1 MQKLKRRIYTT
12 VISVLAS
19 VVVLAAV
26 ISGLFRG
33 AMLLAPEYRDE
44 LASWVS
50 QLAERPISIASMD
63 LTWRGLHPSLDLHGV
78 VLFDPES
85 GVAALRA
92 ETMRLGIGLDRVLS
106 ADWRPDRIELAG
118 LTLNLIRTDDGGLS
132 VRGLGIE
139 SQDPSTPGVA
149 PAQIVAELGRFSLI
163 RFERCTLVVEAG
175 VLSERTV
182 AVALDEISAQR
193 QFGGFAIN
201 AQARLPESFGG
212 ATEFHLDVN
221 GDPTQMA
228 SWDGRWELSSERLN
242 PGPWLQRWLKPY
254 ADISARAL
262 NLKLRGEIGAG
273 ALSEVSLDLRADQIS
288 GVSKGQLLQQFD
300 DLVLVAYLDLA
311 LNQWRLELRKFGIG
325 GLQAWDIGR
334 ANAEYQQLAGG
345 GYSLSADAG
354 ALRLQLLSPWL
365 QLFEGLPIALQ
376 QLRALEGDLL
386 EPVLRLRQDA
396 DQPLRVAYRARL
408 DRLLLET
415 TKTRVAGISGELAGS
430 ETEGRLSLR
439 PSAVLLEFPE
449 RFAQPIALDELAG
462 ELRWRRNDSGWNLHA
477 QSLLARG
484 MGTELRGEVRL
495 GLPQDEPVYLYTDA
509 TLKAADVNQLKG
521 LMPLKWSDGLRGWL
535 QDSLLAARV
544 LDGRLRLDGEIG
556 RFETDAEPGPGVFEL
571 DLEVADARLSFAPR
585 WPEVDRLAAS
595 VKFRGRELT
604 VAAHQG
610 RSAGVAFDRVVA
622 RIPDLATGLLEVDA
636 EANQNASRYYAYL
649 AASPLSKPLSEL
661 LAHTSI
667 NGPAKLDVH
676 VDVPLK
682 DVASTQAS
690 GRVRLRGVALKY
702 DGLQRPI
709 ENIHGDL
716 RFNGPQVRAEG
727 LTADFYGQALSASLS
742 PTDDGALGL
751 HAALTVPYSEN
762 TELAQ
767 TYLPPWLLARL
778 NGSAQWQANIA
789 FGGDAAPVL
798 LLNSNMRG
806 VRADLPAPLAKAAD
820 AAVPL
825 SLRVTAAAGDT
836 RIQLSYADRLEL
848 ALRLADGGA
857 RLGGAQLHF
866 GAQAPPDEKLEGVH
880 ISGQL
885 AQVELEQWLP
895 LLGEMTAGDG
905 GGELRG
911 ADLGIGQLRSGSYSV
926 RDLRVTLSPDGERWA
941 VSLDGEGAQGHVL
954 WPRQMSGEVLARLE
968 RLQLDYEPRDGP
980 GADEVLDPSALPVLD
995 LQVGRLQVNR
1005 SRFGELQLRSAR
1017 IADGQ
1022 RLAQLTL
1029 DGGDMQASAS
1039 GQWWRTDDRSGAEL
1053 AFDLQSPA
1061 IAQVLASLGYAK
1073 TLQANSSR
1081 FVGDLRWSPSAEGID
1096 WAQARGK
1103 IRLQVDNGTLQA
1115 VEPGAG
1121 RVLGLVNFYALPRR
1135 LTLNF
1140 RDVLGEGLAF
1150 DSIGGEFQLG
1160 DGQAVT
1166 QDLSIDAPSLRMETR
1181 GRIGL
1186 ADKDYDQRVTV
1197 YPDVSAGVTLA
1208 SALLGGPAL
1217 GALMLI
1223 AQEILDKPLDQAT
1236 QLSYHLGGT
1245 WDNPK
1250 VTKLGGN

>member
-19 VVVLAAV
+19 LVVLAAV

-44 LASWVS
+44 LANWVS
-50 QLAERPISIASMD
+50 QIAERPISIASMD

-78 VLFDPES
+78 VLFDPDT

-118 LTLNLIRTDDGGLS
+118 LTLNLIRTEDGGLS

-182 AVALDEISAQR
+182 AVALDEVSAQR

-212 ATEFHLDVN
+212 ATEIHLDVN

-228 SWDGRWELSSERLN
+228 SWDGRWELSSEQLN

-254 ADISARAL
+254 ADIAARSL
-262 NLKLRGEIGAG
+262 NLKLRGELNAG
-273 ALSEVSLDLRADQIS
+273 ALREVSLDLRADQLS
-288 GVSKGQLLQQFD
+288 GVTKGELLQQFD

-311 LNQWRLELRKFGIG
+311 AGQWKLELRKFGVG
-325 GLQAWDIGR
+325 GLQAWDVGR
-334 ANAEYQQLAGG
+334 ASAEYQQLAGG

-354 ALRLQLLSPWL
+354 RLRLQLLSPWL
-365 QLFEGLPIALQ
+365 QLFEALPIALQ
-376 QLRALEGDLL
+376 QVQALEGDLL

-396 DQPLRVAYRARL
+396 GEPLRVAYRARL
-408 DRLLLET
+408 DQLLLET
-415 TKTRVAGISGELAGS
+415 TKTRVAGLSGELAGS
-430 ETEGRLSLR
+430 ETEGRLSLQ
-439 PSAVLLEFPE
+439 PSAVLLDFPE
-449 RFAQPIALDELAG
+449 RFAVPIALDELAG
-462 ELRWRRNDSGWNLHA
+462 ELRWRRNDSGWNVQA
-477 QSLLARG
+477 QQLRARG
-484 MGTELRGEVRL
+484 MGAELRGEVRL
-495 GLPQDEPVYLYTDA
+495 GLPQGEPVYLYADA
-509 TLKAADVNQLKG
+509 SLKSADINRLKA
-521 LMPLKWSDGLRGWL
+521 LMPLNWSDGLRGWL

-544 LDGRLRLDGEIG
+544 ADGRLRLDGEIG
-556 RFETDAEPGPGVFEL
+556 RFETDREPGPGLFAL
-571 DLEVADARLSFAPR
+571 DLEIADARLRFAPQ
-585 WPEVDRLAAS
+585 WPEVENLAAS
-595 VKFRGRELT
+595 LQFRGRELT
-604 VAAHQG
+604 VAAHQS
-610 RSAGVAFDRVVA
+610 RSAGVDFDRVVA
-622 RIPDLATGLLEVDA
+622 RIPDLATGMLEVDA
-636 EANQNASRYYAYL
+636 EANQNARQYYRYL
-649 AASPLSKPLSEL
+649 AASPLAKPLAEL
-661 LAHTSI
+661 LKHTSI
-667 NGPAKLDVH
+667 NGPAKVDVH
-676 VDVPLK
+676 VDVPLRN
-682 DVASTQAS
+682 VEATQAS
-690 GRVRLRGVALKY
+690 GRVRLRGVSLNY
-702 DGLQRPI
+702 DGLQRPF
-709 ENIHGDL
+709 ENIQGDL
-716 RFNGPQVRAEG
+716 RFNGPQLRAEG
-727 LTADFYGQALSASLS
+727 LSAEFYGQALSASLS
-742 PTDDGALGL
+742 PTDEGALGL
-751 HAALTVPYSEN
+751 HAALTVDYSEAN
-762 TELAQ
+762 ELAGA
-767 TYLPPWLLARL
+767 YVPPWLLARL
-778 NGSAQWQANIA
+778 HGSAVWQANIA
-789 FGGDAAPVL
+789 FGADAAPEL

-806 VRADLPAPLAKAAD
+806 VRADLPPPLAKTAEASL
-820 AAVPL
+820 PL
-825 SLRVTAAAGDT
+825 SLRVGAGPAGS
-836 RIQLSYADRLEL
+836 RIRLSYADRLQL
-848 ALRLADGGA
+848 ALGLGDGG
-857 RLGGAQLHF
+857 RSLRSVQLNF
-866 GAQAPPDEKLEGVH
+866 GSQPPPDTDQDGVH
-880 ISGQL
+880 IAGQL
-885 AQVELEQWLP
+885 AQLELEQWLP
-895 LLGEMTAGDG
+895 LLGEMSSGEGTAELRTAELAI
-905 GGELRG
+905 GELR
-911 ADLGIGQLRSGSYSV
+911 SGDYSV
-926 RDLRVTLSPDGERWA
+926 RDLRVKLSPDGERWA
-941 VSLDGEGAQGHVL
+941 VSVDGEGAQGHLL
-954 WPRQMSGEVLARLE
+954 WPKQLRGEVLARLE
-968 RLQLDYEPRDGP
+968 RLQLDYVPREQS
-980 GADEVLDPSALPVLD
+980 GAEQTLDPNALPVLD

-1017 IADGQ
+1017 ITDGQ

-1039 GQWWRTDDRSGAEL
+1039 GQWWRTGGRSGAEL

-1081 FVGDLRWSPSAEGID
+1081 FVGDLRWSPAAEGID

-1186 ADKDYDQRVTV
+1186 AAKDYDQRVTV